1 MSISRAVLSGISILI
16 GLSGCGR
23 TINSNYQVEALY
35 CNRAI
40 SYESSVTVQGQAR
53 YQRRTLATSAPGGL
67 GAVDATTKPIRY
79 AEVNVINEGGGLVQC
94 GETDSSGNFSLSVP
108 RGERKL
114 RLVVRSR
121 SSNSQ
126 LRASVLNNPTDNFP
140 YSIEA
145 SFVPNQTT
153 LSSLSLLAPA
163 TGTLEGGAF
172 NILDQFLRAN
182 IHLASNAQ
190 CTGVCT
196 QSFSTPPKVTAYW
209 TRGFNPNRYLGNSS
223 PLLSFYVRGQRQIYI
238 LGGNLGDV
246 DSTDTD
252 HFDDSVI
259 IHEYGHF
266 IEDVFSVSNSPGG
279 THQGNDPID
288 PRLAWSEA
296 WANYFSAAV
305 LNTALY
311 QDTQGNSSGGPAS
324 AVILL
329 ENLESGTRDTPTAGA
344 SGVGEGNFREF
355 AIARFL
361 WDAID
366 NTTSTSYVDT
376 DSDAVTAGTFNE
388 LWQIFAGPY
397 AASSRRFRHFG
408 LFAQLQAAQSGATN
422 LSSLL
427 TTNQQVATLAHY
439 STLDSGDAC
448 GATTIVASR
457 LAGDTGTS
465 TTFSKS
471 NQFASNDFYLYE
483 HTGGSLT
490 VTLTTASGPAD
501 LDLYVYRDGY
511 TFGSSSDMI
520 GRSDTFRCTAG
531 QTTET
536 VTTTASAGTIM
547 VNVKV
552 YSATALPASCGG
564 GANDISSSTY
574 NLTVNGNKLCP

>member
-1 MSISRAVLSGISILI
+1 MSHARLALMGAIILV
-16 GLSGCGR
+16 GALGCGKAV
-23 TINSNYQVEALY
+23 NSALQVEAVY

-40 SYESSVTVQGQAR
+40 SYESTVTVQGQAR
-53 YQRRTLATSAPGGL
+53 YQRRTLATGAPGGL
-67 GAVDATTKPIRY
+67 GAVDSTTKPIRY
-79 AEVNVINEGGGLVQC
+79 AEVAVLTEGDGLVQC
-94 GETDSSGNFSLSVP
+94 GETDGSGYFSLSVP
-108 RGERKL
+108 RGERRL

-121 SSNSQ
+121 ANNSQ

-145 SFVPNQTT
+145 SFVPSQRT
-153 LSSLSLLAPA
+153 LTSLSLLAPA

-182 IHLASNAQ
+182 EYLALNGLCS
-190 CTGVCT
+190 GVCT
-196 QSFSTPPKVTAYW
+196 STFTTPPKVSAYW
-209 TRGFNPNRYLGNSS
+209 TAGFNPNRYLGNSS

-246 DSTDTD
+246 NSTDTD

-266 IEDVFSVSNSPGG
+266 IEDVSSISNSPGG
-279 THQGNDPID
+279 THQGTDPID

-296 WANYFSAAV
+296 WANYFSASV
-305 LNTALY
+305 LKTALY
-311 QDTQGNSSGGPAS
+311 QDTQGNSQGSPGSPV
-324 AVILL
+324 VIL
-329 ENLESGTRDTPTAGA
+329 ENLESGTRDTPTVGA
-344 SGVGEGNFREF
+344 TGVGEGNFREF
-355 AIARFL
+355 AISRFL

-366 NTTSTSYVDT
+366 SAASTSYVDT
-376 DSDAVTAGTFNE
+376 DGDAVTAGSFNE
-388 LWQIFAGPY
+388 LWQIFSGPF
-397 AASSRRFRHFG
+397 ASSVRRFRNFG
-408 LFAQLQAAQSGATN
+408 LFTQLQAAQGSATN

-427 TTNQQVATLAHY
+427 TTHQQKATQADY
-439 STLDSGDAC
+439 ATPDSGDAC

-471 NQFASNDFYLYE
+471 NQFASNDFYSYE
-483 HTGGSLT
+483 HGGGSLT

-511 TFGSSSDMI
+511 TYGSSSSLI
-520 GRSDTFRCTAG
+520 GSSDNFRCLAG

-547 VNVKV
+547 LNVKV
-552 YSATALPASCGG
+552 YSATVLPASCGG

-574 NLTVNGNKLCP
+574 NLTVNGNKICP